1 MLSDVL
7 LEISESVTA
16 DGGMMKPGFF
26 EAHYSEPTVLDALV
40 LGPKQTRFFD
50 WPTEKQGGTKN
61 FMALRHLFLSV
72 PELCDGLS
80 LKRLRRDAYFLQLVD
95 ASDNSVLLHWT

>member
-1 MLSDVL
+1 
-7 LEISESVTA
+7 
-16 DGGMMKPGFF
+16 MKPGFF

-40 LGPKQTRFFD
+40 LGPKQTRFLD